1 MVSDQKA
8 EALEARGLYRRAAA
22 RWADVMVMVKDDR
35 ERDQAAVR
43 CSACIR
49 RSTRSPVRAENMGE
63 IREAIRRTHRKM
75 GMDRPDGSNFRHYPE
90 KKI

>member
-35 ERDQAAVR
+35 ERDQAAAR
-43 CSACIR
+43 RSACIR

-63 IREAIRRTHRKM
+63 IREAIRRIHRKM
-75 GMDRPDGSNFRHYPE
+75 GMDRPEGSNFRYYPE

>member
-43 CSACIR
+43 RSACIPGGYTPDSPEDGDGQAGR
-49 RSTRSPVRAENMGE
+49 QQFQTLHGKEDMTRS
-63 IREAIRRTHRKM
+63 
-75 GMDRPDGSNFRHYPE
+75 
-90 KKI
+90 